1 MLILGN
7 KYPLRLFGI
16 VENEEEIE
24 FIPFLVCYYSESD
37 VKLNQEKVYQ
47 ERVRRDA
54 RRNEKETRKYDLEIM

>member
-1 MLILGN
+1 M
-7 KYPLRLFGI
+7 
-16 VENEEEIE
+16 ENEEEIE
-24 FIPFLVCYYSESD
+24 FIPFLVCYYSEND